1 MGKRKVI
8 LLPDDE
14 RILDLFKGNIGGEK
28 EDIEEGVPEKAVPSE
43 PRTELFWY
51 EVLIEKTVVV
61 ALMPFVLLA
70 ARVMIPTV
78 LTGYV
83 ILGEKSEAF
92 EAKCF
97 ERLELFHKLIP
108 FRNRG
113 KQYGDQGKKYLW
125 KGVEEDVPAMLEKAR
140 KFNYQIIIYVNN
152 KDASHNTKIN
162 HLLSTGWID
171 DVIKYNGRF
180 NFLTQQ

>member
-14 RILDLFKGNIGGEK
+14 RILDLFKVNIGGEK
-28 EDIEEGVPEKAVPSE
+28 EDVEDEITAPALEE

-70 ARVMIPTV
+70 AILMIPT
-78 LTGYV
+78 LLIGYV
-83 ILGEKSEAF
+83 ILGKKSEAF

-113 KQYGDQGKKYLW
+113 KNYENSGKQHVW
-125 KGVEEDVPAMLEKAR
+125 KGVEEDVPGMLEKAR
-140 KFNYQIIIYVNN
+140 RYNYQIVIYKN
-152 KDASHNTKIN
+152 
-162 HLLSTGWID
+162 
-171 DVIKYNGRF
+171 YRCY
-180 NFLTQQ
+180 Q